1 MAMKIPPRGN
11 IIWFVKKSVASKKF
25 FPKIVNSESRLKDRA
40 LKSPINQATKPN
52 KAVAI
57 ILFIFK
63 DSISHATPGSIRD
76 IEELNAAIL
85 NSTKNRVPKNTPRG
99 IELKAIGKVTK
110 TRPGPSDGARPL
122 AKTIGKIAIPANKAT
137 PVSSA
142 ATDIA
147 VFPIF

>member
-25 FPKIVNSESRLKDRA
+25 FPKIVNSERRLNERA
-40 LKSPINQATKPN
+40 LKSPINHATKPN
-52 KAVAI
+52 KAVAV

-85 NSTKNRVPKNTPRG
+85 NSTKNRVPKNTPKG

-110 TRPGPSDGARPL
+110 QDQALLTELDHWQKLLERLLYRPIRQLLYQGQPL
-122 AKTIGKIAIPANKAT
+122 I
-137 PVSSA
+137 
-142 ATDIA
+142 
-147 VFPIF
+147 